1 MQEIVPQ
8 LHISDAP
15 ATRKL
20 PADHDYDEVVT
31 LGYFN
36 QLGYTIPEA
45 STTGDEFAFRDGPH
59 DYADFEAAVEY
70 VLSAL
75 ERGDRVL
82 VHCQAGVSRS
92 CGVCCAV
99 LTDHEDISLPDAY
112 QMVREARE
120 IVNPAP
126 EIVESMEQFAGEQ
139 LVPLPSGFHEYTSSE
154 D

>member
-1 MQEIVPQ
+1 MQEIIPG

-20 PADHDYDEVVT
+20 LSDHDYDEVVT

-36 QLGYTIPEA
+36 QMGYSIPEA
-45 STTGDEFAFRDGPH
+45 STTGDEYVFRDGPH
-59 DYADFEAAVEY
+59 DYADFKAAVEC
-70 VLSAL
+70 VLDAL
-75 ERGDRVL
+75 RHDNRVL

-92 CGVCCAV
+92 CGVCCAA
-99 LTDHEDISLPDAY
+99 LTEYEDISLSDAF
-112 QMVREARE
+112 QKIWEARE

-126 EIVESMEQFAGEQ
+126 EIVESMEQFSGDQ
-139 LVPLPSGFHEYTSSE
+139 LVPLPPGFHEYTTSE

>member
-1 MQEIVPQ
+1 MQEIIPQ

-20 PADHDYDEVVT
+20 PSNHDYDEVVT

-36 QLGYTIPEA
+36 QMEYTIPEA
-45 STTGDEFAFRDGPH
+45 STTENEFTFRDGPH

-75 ERGDRVL
+75 KRGDRVL

-99 LTDHEDISLPDAY
+99 LTEFEDVSLPDAY
-112 QMVREARE
+112 QKVREARE
-120 IVNPAP
+120 IVYPVP
-126 EIVESMEQFAGEQ
+126 KIVESMERFADEQ
-139 LVPLPSGFHEYTSSE
+139 LVPLPSGFHECTPSE